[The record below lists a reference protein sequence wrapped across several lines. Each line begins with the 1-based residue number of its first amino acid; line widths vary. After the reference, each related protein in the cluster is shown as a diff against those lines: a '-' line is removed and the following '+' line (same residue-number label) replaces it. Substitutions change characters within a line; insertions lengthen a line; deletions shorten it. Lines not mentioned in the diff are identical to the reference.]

1 MALGDKVSLKK
12 DSPDPRESVTEV
24 WTLVRDYAKQETV
37 DPLKGLV
44 GFLKWGVP
52 GAILIGLGVIQVLI
66 ACMRAFQ
73 AEGPG
78 VFDGGWSFV
87 PYVAALVV
95 AAVVLGVTA
104 KAMFSTESPT

>member
-1 MALGDKVSLKK
+1 MAFGDKVSLDKRSSNPK
-12 DSPDPRESVTEV
+12 ESANEV

-52 GAILIGLGVIQVLI
+52 GALLIGLGVIQLLV
-66 ACMRAFQ
+66 ACLRAFQ

-87 PYVAALVV
+87 PYVAALIL
-95 AAVVLGVTA
+95 AAVVLAVTV